1 MQIERYIQPQDIGFI
16 ALGVVIGAVAVVAVN
31 ATCEADLALK
41 ASRPLGAAAGASAPS
56 TPFDEELA
64 RCRALPIEQ
73 AGDPNCRALWAE
85 QRRKF
90 FGPSAEPVDDT
101 PTKPIDMFPAEP
113 RALEK
118 PAPTLAP
125 KNSPAPKPSQKFKSE

>member
-1 MQIERYIQPQDIGFI
+1 MQIERYVQPQDIGFI

-41 ASRPLGAAAGASAPS
+41 ASRPLGASAGASAPNA
-56 TPFDEELA
+56 PVDEELA

-73 AGDPNCRALWAE
+73 ADDPKCRALWAE

-90 FGPSAEPVDDT
+90 FGPSAEPVDGA
-101 PTKPIDMFPAEP
+101 PQPLDMFPSEP

-118 PAPTLAP
+118 PAPILAP
-125 KNSPAPKPSQKFKSE
+125 KNSPAPKPSQKLKGE